1 MQPYRNRRTARRDGS
16 CGHEQ
21 EPEER
26 YARTLESHPILSVE
40 RLFEVTQRIIS
51 TRSSSLVGIESV
63 VLESRGRDYV
73 EGRIRAGMLE
83 QGTIDLLAESGVG
96 DFRLALPQRA
106 PVQAKTA
113 RQCQL
118 SLRLPGPDVG
128 SDVDLFVGRATFPI
142 LPAQDGAKV
151 AGEEA
156 DWDGDQRRVG
166 EGEDRAIAQ

>member
-1 MQPYRNRRTARRDGS
+1 MQPYRNRRTARRDDS

-21 EPEER
+21 EPGER

-106 PVQAKTA
+106 PS
-113 RQCQL
+113 R
-118 SLRLPGPDVG
+118 LRRRDNVNFPYASPDPTL
-128 SDVDLFVGRATFPI
+128 DLT
-142 LPAQDGAKV
+142 
-151 AGEEA
+151 
-156 DWDGDQRRVG
+156 
-166 EGEDRAIAQ
+166 